1 MADNLKEIFEEAGEF
16 AEANNNKLTL
26 ADAVVLI
33 AEAYE
38 LEMKQLVQNDTKLQ
52 AVKHVKESAK
62 CGLKEAKDF
71 VDTYRDYVLN
81 D

>member
-38 LEMKQLVQNDTKLQ
+38 L
-52 AVKHVKESAK
+52 
-62 CGLKEAKDF
+62 GLGCSSHLLA
-71 VDTYRDYVLN
+71 TLLIN
-81 D
+81 I

>member
-1 MADNLKEIFEEAGEF
+1 
-16 AEANNNKLTL
+16 
-26 ADAVVLI
+26 
-33 AEAYE
+33 
-38 LEMKQLVQNDTKLQ
+38 MKQLVQNDTKLQ

>member
-26 ADAVVLI
+26 AVVLI

-38 LEMKQLVQNDTKLQ
+38 LGLNTATQLLS
-52 AVKHVKESAK
+52 VKDA
-62 CGLKEAKDF
+62 
-71 VDTYRDYVLN
+71 N
-81 D
+81 NN

>member
-38 LEMKQLVQNDTKLQ
+38 LGLNTATQLLS
-52 AVKHVKESAK
+52 VKDANNK
-62 CGLKEAKDF
+62 
-71 VDTYRDYVLN
+71 
-81 D
+81 

>member
-16 AEANNNKLTL
+16 AEANGNKPTL

-38 LEMKQLVQNDTKLQ
+38 LGMDRATQLLSVEDAN
-52 AVKHVKESAK
+52 
-62 CGLKEAKDF
+62 
-71 VDTYRDYVLN
+71 N
-81 D
+81 N